1 MAVTVKKVKKV
12 VDTDGGAGSAEK
24 VLAELQKQHGKDIGS
39 KGGKYRPI
47 ERLPIGV
54 FPFDLATGGGIPR
67 SRVSIFTGPESSGK
81 SLNMYLA
88 MVTAQQRGETAV
100 LIDAEH
106 ARDLVWLKSLG
117 LNLDKLIIIQPDN
130 AEQAV
135 DAAQAFLYAKDV
147 GIVGVDSV
155 SAMVT
160 ENEIQSAAGKMIVA
174 GSSMQV
180 TNMVHKAGIA
190 LSAEA
195 KRDHLPVFLCI
206 SQTRYEIGKQFGD
219 PEKMTGG
226 NALKFASSMT
236 VRFYGKNKI
245 IEAVSKDKPTFKY
258 VQGVIKK
265 YRCPI
270 IGTNFEYDQ
279 TLIPHGHLRIGQVEA
294 WHTVESFLKSQ
305 GSLHKAPGKG
315 AQGWQLGKFNFK
327 TLDVLRGQYRDDK
340 KFAQWCEDLV
350 TDSAHKIDSLPKDAK
365 IDKETGEF
373 V

>member
-1 MAVTVKKVKKV
+1 MAIVKKKAALVSGAESTKV
-12 VDTDGGAGSAEK
+12 F
-24 VLAELQKQHGKDIGS
+24 AELRKQHGEGIGVQ
-39 KGGKYRPI
+39 GGKFAPVPRIPL
-47 ERLPIGV
+47 RV

-67 SRVSIFTGPESSGK
+67 SRLSIFTGPESSGK

-88 MVTAQQRGETAV
+88 MAEVQARGETAV

-106 ARDLVWLKSLG
+106 AWDPVWG
-117 LNLDKLIIIQPDN
+117 LQIGLDLDKLIIIQPDN

-160 ENEIQSAAGKMIVA
+160 QNEIQSEAGKMIVA

-180 TNMVHKAGIA
+180 TNMVHKVGVA

-195 KRDHLPVFLCI
+195 KVDHLPAFLVI
-206 SQTRYEIGKQFGD
+206 SQTRYEIGKMFGD

-236 VRFYGKNKI
+236 VRFYGKPKI
-245 IEAVSKDKPTFKY
+245 VEAINKDKPTFKY

-270 IGTNFEYDQ
+270 VGTSFEYDQ
-279 TLIPHGHLRIGQVEA
+279 ALIPHGHLRVGQVEA
-294 WHTVESFLKSQ
+294 WSTVESFLK
-305 GSLHKAPGKG
+305 
-315 AQGWQLGKFNFK
+315 AQGHLQKGNDGWHLLKKSYK
-327 TLDVLRGQYRDDK
+327 TLDVIKARYRAEPA
-340 KFAQWCEDLV
+340 FARECEALV
-350 TDSAHKIDSLPKDAK
+350 AASATKIDTLPKNAK
-365 IDKETGEF
+365 VDKATGELL
-373 V
+373 